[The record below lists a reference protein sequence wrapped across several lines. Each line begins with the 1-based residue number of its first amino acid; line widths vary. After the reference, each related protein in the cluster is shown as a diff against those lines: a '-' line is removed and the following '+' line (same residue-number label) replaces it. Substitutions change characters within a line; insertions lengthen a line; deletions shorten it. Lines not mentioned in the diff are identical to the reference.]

1 MCPHKI
7 VILRYGH
14 RPNRDKRASTHLAL
28 VARAFG
34 AHEIWFDTRDEKIEE
49 KICQVNRTFGGNFV
63 VKTGV
68 DWRRA
73 LNEAKSMN
81 FCIVHLTM
89 YGIPLPQ
96 VIEELRRKEALLVL
110 VGGPKVPKVF
120 YEVADYNV
128 SITNQPHSEVA
139 AIAVFLDWLYGG
151 REFNLKI
158 EGGKLEIIPSERG
171 KSVRVIR

>member
-1 MCPHKI
+1 

-14 RPNRDKRASTHLAL
+14 RPSRDKRISTHLAL

-34 AHEIWFDTRDEKIEE
+34 AHEIWFDTKDEKIEE
-49 KICQVNRTFGGNFV
+49 KIRQVNRTFGGNFI

-68 DWRRA
+68 DWRKA
-73 LNEAKSMN
+73 LSEAKNMKN
-81 FCIVHLTM
+81 CIVHLTM

-96 VIEELRRKEALLVL
+96 VIEKLRGKEALLIL

-120 YEVADYNV
+120 YKVADYNV

-139 AIAVFLDWLYGG
+139 AVAVFLDWLYEGK
-151 REFNLKI
+151 EFNLKF
-158 EGGKLEIIPSERG
+158 EGGRLEIIPSERG
-171 KSVRVIR
+171 KNVKVIR